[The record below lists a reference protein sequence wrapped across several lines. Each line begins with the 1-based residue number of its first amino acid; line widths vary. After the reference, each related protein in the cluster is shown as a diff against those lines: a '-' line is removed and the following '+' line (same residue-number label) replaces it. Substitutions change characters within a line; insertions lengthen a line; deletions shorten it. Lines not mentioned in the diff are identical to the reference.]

1 MTNVLERGNHELAL
15 PGKGTFKLT
24 VKLPPE
30 PNEVHDASKEKISA
44 KESKS
49 KEPANEPDASE
60 DTQISLNKR
69 SGKMEDIPKQCENI
83 PPLVAFENLKANVT
97 DITLTLLVESISG
110 LSSDDFEV
118 EVIRDFDVGVVTFR
132 KYIDAMKF
140 VQDCAMH
147 HSVTQL
153 QLSPRLLEMTKI
165 IRVENLPPGVDSY
178 DLKCLFENPQSGGG
192 RVVSIECF
200 PEESSALIEFFDR
213 KVLDTIMTKELD
225 LNNMPLSVFPYYTSL
240 GTALYG
246 KEKPLIKLPAP
257 FKESLDHS
265 LWKFLHK
272 RNHLIEEINEE
283 VRRSHS
289 ELTWSPLNGEV
300 TIRPA
305 ATLVNQGRRRIKNWK
320 KDASTAFFGIRSRF
334 KVTPFKVDPV
344 VWDVIKYELEDE
356 RISIEFDTDLG
367 IVTLVGKSE
376 DVQNI
381 EPQIKELIENA
392 TQKIKREEQSLKE
405 KVAISPRKYSLLC
418 HSGVQEC
425 LRREFPEMEI
435 FYDRATQHMCFK
447 GLGIHVYKAKCE
459 VQDKVYTMVQ
469 KSIQLPP
476 EVLQFLQ
483 QVDCSELSQSLL
495 IAQKILAVY
504 ELEGT
509 TVFLTGCSSE
519 VLLKAEKQMVSAL
532 SYKRIDIEDREFL
545 NSKKWKAITNNLPKK
560 HNSSSKT
567 VTISELT
574 SGTTAEVIIA
584 GCVRE
589 VNEIYHI
596 LFDFVEKNMKIERFL
611 EVKPPLVIDYLKAEK
626 KLFLQ
631 KIKMNK
637 LKVQVDFNSRNKLK
651 GILLTG
657 SKAEV
662 LEGMNILKQARASVC
677 VKSISID
684 KPGASQSFR
693 DKPWYYKREVRSF
706 GCFVE
711 LLQNEGKKEGGGSD
725 GQTCSCR
732 TELAPGVSLIVQQG
746 DLTRFPVEVVVN
758 AAKEDLRLSGGLAAA
773 LSKAAGPELQ
783 ADCDRIVKEKGKIPT
798 GHVTISKPGKLP
810 YHQVIHAVG
819 PKWNS
824 SDVLGCMLQLKNAVK
839 RSLHLADNFQYQSI
853 AIPAISSGDGGFPLS
868 QCVETIVL
876 AIKETFQYNWAG
888 CTLKEVYLVDLAVKT
903 VEAFAETVKTVFKNN
918 KPGTASLPSVPAGVQ
933 PGPRNTDGNRQMLL
947 CPGGLRILL
956 VKGDVQYA
964 MTDVIVN
971 SIPRDLNLN
980 SGPLSQA
987 LLAKAGPNLQKE
999 LNAAAQGIAVDVG
1012 TILQTTGQSVS
1023 YQVLHVVAPNWNNG
1037 NTSSLKIMQDIIR
1050 KCLEITENMCLNT
1063 ITFPAIG
1070 TGNLGFPK
1078 TVFAELII
1086 SEVFKFSSNNQPT
1099 ALQEVC
1105 FLLHPSDHGNIQ
1117 AFSDEFDRRANG
1129 NSISDRIP
1137 KAQNT
1142 QGLYGTVISP
1152 ASGVHEMKIGPI
1164 TFQVATG
1171 DIAKEAADVIV
1182 NSTTKTFDHKA
1193 GVSKAILEKAGQNVE
1208 IECSRLAQQH
1218 NNGYIITDGGSLN
1231 CKNIIHVAGDADVKR
1246 SVTCVLQECEKR
1258 NHSTICLPAI
1268 GTGRAQQDPDKVAE
1282 AILDAIED
1290 FIQKGLV
1297 RSMKKV
1303 KVVIFQP
1310 QIMDVFCANM
1320 RKREGSQAPS
1330 QSIISKIACL
1340 YGTVTSPASG
1350 VHEMKIGPITFQ
1362 VATGDIAKEA
1372 ADVIVNS
1379 TTKTFDH
1386 KAGVSKAILEKAG
1399 QNVEI
1404 ECSRLAQQH
1413 NNGYIITDGG
1423 SLKCKNIIHVAGD
1436 ADVKRSVT
1444 CVLQECEK
1452 RNHSTICLPAIGTG
1466 RAQQDPDKVAE
1477 AMMDAI
1483 EDFIQKGLVRSV
1495 KKVKVVIFQ
1504 PQIMDVFFAN
1514 MKKREGS
1521 QAPSQSIMSKIASFL
1536 GFSQQPPPK
1545 RKPLVLEK
1553 KTESAIFQMCGEN
1566 ETCVEHALSCLQN
1579 LMEKEQSL
1587 YTSEEECIRDF
1598 DEKEYQELNK
1608 LQKDLN
1614 ILVELDHQK
1623 PLIKVSG
1630 ISRDVEQARN
1640 AIEEMIK
1647 TVRSTKEQESIAD
1660 YITEFVEWQYDDNN
1674 TFRSFDKIT
1683 NMKLEEAR
1691 KKQGKTVNVL
1701 INNQNYTVDM
1711 KTCIATG
1718 ANGHSLQIQRI
1729 TKPQVEIP
1737 GHWSDMKQ
1745 QRVCLVE
1752 LQPGQSE
1759 YSKVADAFNQTCSQ
1773 FKIEKIERIQ
1783 NRSLWQFYQTKKKTM
1798 DDKNGHI
1805 QNERLLFHGTD
1816 ADSLPHVN
1824 QHGFNRSYAGKNAVA
1839 YGRGTY
1845 FAVHA
1850 NYSAN
1855 DTYSRPDANGKKH
1868 MYYVRVL
1875 TGLYARGNFSLLEPP
1890 PKNPQ
1895 NPLDLYDTVTDRVSN
1910 PSLFVVFY
1918 DYQAYP
1924 EYLITFKR

>member
-1 MTNVLERGNHELAL
+1 
-15 PGKGTFKLT
+15 
-24 VKLPPE
+24 
-30 PNEVHDASKEKISA
+30 
-44 KESKS
+44 
-49 KEPANEPDASE
+49 
-60 DTQISLNKR
+60 
-69 SGKMEDIPKQCENI
+69 
-83 PPLVAFENLKANVT
+83 
-97 DITLTLLVESISG
+97 
-110 LSSDDFEV
+110 
-118 EVIRDFDVGVVTFR
+118 
-132 KYIDAMKF
+132 
-140 VQDCAMH
+140 
-147 HSVTQL
+147 
-153 QLSPRLLEMTKI
+153 MTK
-165 IRVENLPPGVDSY
+165 
-178 DLKCLFENPQSGGG
+178 K
-192 RVVSIECF
+192 
-200 PEESSALIEFFDR
+200 
-213 KVLDTIMTKELD
+213 LD

-257 FKESLDHS
+257 FKESLDLS

-305 ATLVNQGRRRIKNWK
+305 ATLVNQGRKRIKNWK
-320 KDASTAFFGIRSRF
+320 KDASAAFFGIRSRF

-344 VWDVIKYELEDE
+344 VWDVMKNDLEDE
-356 RISIEFDTDLG
+356 RISIEFDTGMG

-381 EPQIKELIENA
+381 EPQIKELIEKA

-405 KVAISPRKYSLLC
+405 KVNMSPRKYSLLC

-425 LRREFPEMEI
+425 LRREYPEMEI

-447 GLGIHVYKAKCE
+447 GLGIHVYKAKSE
-459 VQDKVYTMVQ
+459 VQDKVYTMDQ

-483 QVDCSELSQSLL
+483 QVNCSELSKSLF
-495 IAQKILAVY
+495 IKQKILAVY

-509 TVFLTGCSSE
+509 TVFLTGCSSK
-519 VLLKAEKQMVSAL
+519 VLLEAEKQMVSAL
-532 SYKRIDIEDREFL
+532 SYKRIDIEDKEVL
-545 NSKKWKAITNNLPKK
+545 NSKKWKAITNILSKK
-560 HNSSSKT
+560 LNSSSKT
-567 VTISELT
+567 VTINELT

-589 VNEIYHI
+589 VNEVYHF
-596 LFDFVEKNMKIERFL
+596 LCDFVEKNMKIERFL

-637 LKVQVDFNSRNKLK
+637 LNVQVDFNSRNKPK

-662 LEGMNILKQARASVC
+662 LEGMNILKQARDSVC

-693 DKPWYYKREVRSF
+693 DKPWYYKREVRTL

-725 GQTCSCR
+725 GQKCSCR
-732 TELAPGVSLIVQQG
+732 TELAPGVSLIVQKG

-758 AAKEDLRLSGGLAAA
+758 AANEDLRLSGGLAAA

-783 ADCDRIVKEKGKIPT
+783 ADCDRIVKENGKIAV
-798 GHVTISKPGKLP
+798 GHATVSKAGKLP
-810 YHQVIHAVG
+810 YHQVIHAIG

-824 SDVLGCMLQLKNAVK
+824 SDVLGCVSQLKNAVK
-839 RSLHLADNFQYQSI
+839 KSLHLAAKCQYQSI

-888 CTLKEVYLVDLAVKT
+888 CTLKEVYLVDFAEKT

-956 VKGDVQYA
+956 VKGDVQNA
-964 MTDVIVN
+964 MADVVVN
-971 SIPRDLNLN
+971 SIPRDLDLN
-980 SGPLSQA
+980 SGPLSKA

-999 LNAAAQGIAVDVG
+999 LNTAGQGIAVDLG
-1012 TILQTTGQSVS
+1012 TILQTTGCNLQCN
-1023 YQVLHVVAPNWNNG
+1023 QVLHVVAPNWNNG

-1050 KCLEITENMCLNT
+1050 KCLEMTENLSLNS
-1063 ITFPAIG
+1063 IAFPAIG

-1086 SEVFKFSSNNQPT
+1086 SEVFKFSSNSQPT

-1105 FLLHPSDHGNIQ
+1105 FVLHPSDHGNIQ
-1117 AFSDEFDRRANG
+1117 AFSDEFDKIANG
-1129 NSISDRIP
+1129 NFISDKIA
-1137 KAQNT
+1137 KTQNT
-1142 QGLYGTVISP
+1142 QG
-1152 ASGVHEMKIGPI
+1152 
-1164 TFQVATG
+1164 
-1171 DIAKEAADVIV
+1171 
-1182 NSTTKTFDHKA
+1182 
-1193 GVSKAILEKAGQNVE
+1193 
-1208 IECSRLAQQH
+1208 
-1218 NNGYIITDGGSLN
+1218 
-1231 CKNIIHVAGDADVKR
+1231 
-1246 SVTCVLQECEKR
+1246 
-1258 NHSTICLPAI
+1258 
-1268 GTGRAQQDPDKVAE
+1268 
-1282 AILDAIED
+1282 
-1290 FIQKGLV
+1290 
-1297 RSMKKV
+1297 
-1303 KVVIFQP
+1303 
-1310 QIMDVFCANM
+1310 
-1320 RKREGSQAPS
+1320 
-1330 QSIISKIACL
+1330 L

-1423 SLKCKNIIHVAGD
+1423 SLKCKNIIHVVGG

-1466 RAQQDPDKVAE
+1466 QAQQDTDKVAE

-1483 EDFIQKGLVRSV
+1483 EDFIQKGLVQSV

-1504 PQIMDVFFAN
+1504 PQIMDVFCAN

-1521 QAPSQSIMSKIASFL
+1521 QAPSQSIISKVASFL
-1536 GFSQQPPPK
+1536 GFSKKPPLKP
-1545 RKPLVLEK
+1545 KPLVLAK
-1553 KTESAIFQMCGEN
+1553 KTESAIFQVCGEN
-1566 ETCVEHALSCLQN
+1566 ETSVQNALSCLQN

-1614 ILVELDHQK
+1614 ILVELDRQK

-1640 AIEEMIK
+1640 AVEEMIK
-1647 TVRSTKEQESIAD
+1647 TVRSAKEQESRAD

-1674 TFRSFDKIT
+1674 TFRSLDKMT
-1683 NMKLEEAR
+1683 NLKLEEAR
-1691 KKQGKTVNVL
+1691 KKQGKTVDVQ

-1711 KTCIATG
+1711 KTCIATD
-1718 ANGHSLQIQRI
+1718 ANGHSLQIQRMM
-1729 TKPQVEIP
+1729 KPQVEIP

-1783 NRSLWQFYQTKKKTM
+1783 NRSLWQHYQTKKKTM
-1798 DDKNGHI
+1798 DDKNGHT
-1805 QNERLLFHGTD
+1805 QNEKLLFHGTD

-1839 YGRGTY
+1839 YGKGTY
-1845 FAVHA
+1845 FAVNA

-1875 TGLYARGNFSLLEPP
+1875 TGLYERGNHSLLVPP

-1895 NPLDLYDTVTDRVSN
+1895 NPLDLYDTVTDNVN
-1910 PSLFVVFY
+1910 TPSLFVVFY

>member
-1 MTNVLERGNHELAL
+1 MAAPSYFPLLVEGSWGPDPPKSLITKLQLYFQSQKRSGGGECEVRQEPGSPARFLVLFHPLDVRQNVLKRENHELAL

-24 VKLPPE
+24 VKLPPD
-30 PNEVHDASKEKISA
+30 PNEVHDASKEKIPA
-44 KESKS
+44 KESKAKEHA
-49 KEPANEPDASE
+49 KEPGKVSI
-60 DTQISLNKR
+60 QYSHLKR
-69 SGKMEDIPKQCENI
+69 SEKMEDIPKQYENI
-83 PPLVAFENLKANVT
+83 PSLVAFENLKANVT
-97 DITLTLLVESISG
+97 DIMLTLLVENISG

-140 VQDCAMH
+140 VEDCVMH
-147 HSVTQL
+147 HSVTRL
-153 QLSPRLLEMTKI
+153 QLSPRLLEATKT

-178 DLKCLFENPQSGGG
+178 NLKCLFENPQNGGG
-192 RVVSIECF
+192 RIVSIECF

-213 KVLDTIMTKELD
+213 KVLDTIMTKKLD

-257 FKESLDHS
+257 FKESLDLS

-283 VRRSHS
+283 VRRSHC
-289 ELTWSPLNGEV
+289 ELTWSPLNGEI

-305 ATLVNQGRRRIKNWK
+305 ATLVNQGRKSIKNWK

-334 KVTPFKVDPV
+334 KVTLFKVDPV
-344 VWDVIKYELEDE
+344 VWDIMKNDLEDE
-356 RISIEFDTDLG
+356 RILIEFDTGMG

-392 TQKIKREEQSLKE
+392 TQKVKREEQSLKE
-405 KVAISPRKYSLLC
+405 KVAMSPRKYSLLC
-418 HSGVQEC
+418 HSGVQER
-425 LRREFPEMEI
+425 LRREYPEMEM

-447 GLGIHVYKAKCE
+447 GLGVDVYKAKCE
-459 VQDKVYTMVQ
+459 VQEKVYTMVQ

-483 QVDCSELSQSLL
+483 QVNCSELSKSLL

-519 VLLKAEKQMVSAL
+519 ILLEAEKQMVSAL

-545 NSKKWKAITNNLPKK
+545 NSKRWKAITNNLPKK
-560 HNSSSKT
+560 LNSSSKT

-589 VNEIYHI
+589 VNDIYNF

-631 KIKMNK
+631 KLKMNK
-637 LKVQVDFNSRNKLK
+637 LNVQVDFNSRNKPK

-662 LEGMNILKQARASVC
+662 LEGMNILKQARDSVC
-677 VKSISID
+677 VKTISID

-693 DKPWYYKREVRSF
+693 DKPWYYKREVRSL

-732 TELAPGVSLIVQQG
+732 TELAPGVSLIVQKG

-758 AAKEDLRLSGGLAAA
+758 AANEDLRLSGGLAAA

-783 ADCDRIVKEKGKIPT
+783 ADCDRIVKKKGKIAI
-798 GHVTISKPGKLP
+798 GHATISKAGKLP

-819 PKWNS
+819 PKWDS
-824 SDVLGCMLQLKNAVK
+824 SDVLGCVSQLKNAVK
-839 RSLHLADNFQYQSI
+839 KSLHLASKCQYQSI

-876 AIKETFQYNWAG
+876 AIKESFQYNWAG
-888 CTLKEVYLVDLAVKT
+888 RTLKEVYLVDLAEKT

-956 VKGDVQYA
+956 VKGDVQNA
-964 MTDVIVN
+964 MADVVIN

-999 LNAAAQGIAVDVG
+999 LNAAGQGIAVDMG
-1012 TILQTTGQSVS
+1012 TILQTTGCNLQCN
-1023 YQVLHVVAPNWNNG
+1023 QVLHVVAPNWNNG
-1037 NTSSLKIMQDIIR
+1037 DTSSLKIMQDIIR
-1050 KCLEITENMCLNT
+1050 NSLEMTENLSLNS
-1063 ITFPAIG
+1063 IAFPAIG

-1086 SEVFKFSSNNQPT
+1086 SEVFKFSSNSQPT

-1105 FLLHPSDHGNIQ
+1105 FVLHPSDHGNIQ
-1117 AFSDEFDRRANG
+1117 AFSDEFDKIANG
-1129 NSISDRIP
+1129 NFISDKIA
-1137 KAQNT
+1137 KTQNT
-1142 QGLYGTVISP
+1142 QG
-1152 ASGVHEMKIGPI
+1152 
-1164 TFQVATG
+1164 
-1171 DIAKEAADVIV
+1171 
-1182 NSTTKTFDHKA
+1182 
-1193 GVSKAILEKAGQNVE
+1193 
-1208 IECSRLAQQH
+1208 
-1218 NNGYIITDGGSLN
+1218 
-1231 CKNIIHVAGDADVKR
+1231 
-1246 SVTCVLQECEKR
+1246 
-1258 NHSTICLPAI
+1258 
-1268 GTGRAQQDPDKVAE
+1268 
-1282 AILDAIED
+1282 
-1290 FIQKGLV
+1290 
-1297 RSMKKV
+1297 
-1303 KVVIFQP
+1303 
-1310 QIMDVFCANM
+1310 
-1320 RKREGSQAPS
+1320 
-1330 QSIISKIACL
+1330 L

-1423 SLKCKNIIHVAGD
+1423 SLKCKNIIHVVGG

-1452 RNHSTICLPAIGTG
+1452 LNHSTVCLPAIGTG
-1466 RAQQDPDKVAE
+1466 QAQQNPDKVAE
-1477 AMMDAI
+1477 AIMDAI
-1483 EDFIQKGLVRSV
+1483 EDFIQKGLVQSV

-1504 PQIMDVFFAN
+1504 PQIMDVFCAN

-1521 QAPSQSIMSKIASFL
+1521 QAPSQSIISKIASFL
-1536 GFSQQPPPK
+1536 GFSKQPSPK
-1545 RKPLVLEK
+1545 QKPLVLEK
-1553 KTESAIFQMCGEN
+1553 KTESAIFQVCGEN
-1566 ETCVEHALSCLQN
+1566 ETCVENALSCLQN

-1587 YTSEEECIRDF
+1587 YTSEEECIKDF

-1640 AIEEMIK
+1640 AVEEMIK
-1647 TVRSTKEQESIAD
+1647 TVRSAKEQESRAD

-1674 TFRSFDKIT
+1674 TYRSFDKIT

-1691 KKQGKTVNVL
+1691 KKQGKTVDVQ

-1752 LQPGQSE
+1752 LQPGQPE

-1783 NRSLWQFYQTKKKTM
+1783 NPSLWQHYQTKKKTM
-1798 DDKNGHI
+1798 DDKNGHT
-1805 QNERLLFHGTD
+1805 QNEQLLFHGTD

-1824 QHGFNRSYAGKNAVA
+1824 QHGFNRSYAGKNAVV

-1845 FAVHA
+1845 FAVNA
-1850 NYSAN
+1850 NYSAH
-1855 DTYSRPDANGKKH
+1855 DTYSSPDANGKKH

-1875 TGLYARGNFSLLEPP
+1875 TGLYTLGNTSLLVPP

-1895 NPLDLYDTVTDRVSN
+1895 NPLDLYDTVTDNVST

-1924 EYLITFKR
+1924 EYLITFKK

>member
-1 MTNVLERGNHELAL
+1 MAAPGYFPLLVEGSWGPDPPKSLTTKLQLYFQSPKRSGGGECEVRQEPGSPARFLVLFHPLDVRQSVLERENHELAW
-15 PGKGTFKLT
+15 PGKGTLKLT
-24 VKLPPE
+24 VKLPPA
-30 PNEVHDASKEKISA
+30 PNEVHDASKEKI
-44 KESKS
+44 
-49 KEPANEPDASE
+49 PANDSKTKEHAKEPDASE
-60 DTQISLNKR
+60 DTQISLNRR
-69 SGKMEDIPKQCENI
+69 SEKMKDIPEQCENI
-83 PPLVAFENLKANVT
+83 PSLVAFENLKANVT
-97 DITLTLLVESISG
+97 DMMLTLLVENISG
-110 LSSDDFEV
+110 LSSDDFQV
-118 EVIRDFDVGVVTFR
+118 EVIRDFDVGIVTFR

-140 VQDCAMH
+140 VEDCAMH
-147 HSVTQL
+147 HSVTRL
-153 QLSPRLLEMTKI
+153 QLSPRLLEPTKR

-178 DLKCLFENPQSGGG
+178 NLKCLFENPQNGGG

-213 KVLDTIMTKELD
+213 KVLDTIMTKKLD

-246 KEKPLIKLPAP
+246 KEKPPIKLPAP
-257 FKESLDHS
+257 FKESLDLS

-272 RNHLIEEINEE
+272 RSHLIEEINEE
-283 VRRSHS
+283 VRRSHC

-305 ATLVNQGRRRIKNWK
+305 ATLVNQGRKRIKNWK

-334 KVTPFKVDPV
+334 KVTPFKVDAV
-344 VWDVIKYELEDE
+344 VWDIMKNDLGDE
-356 RISIEFDTDLG
+356 RVLIEFDTDMG

-376 DVQNI
+376 DVENT

-418 HSGVQEC
+418 HSGVQER
-425 LRREFPEMEI
+425 LRREYPEMEI
-435 FYDRATQHMCFK
+435 FYDEATQHMCFK
-447 GLGIHVYKAKCE
+447 GLAIDVYKAKCE
-459 VQDKVYTMVQ
+459 VQEKMYTMVQ

-476 EVLQFLQ
+476 EVSQFLQ
-483 QVDCSELSQSLL
+483 QVDCSELSKSLL

-519 VLLKAEKQMVSAL
+519 VLVEAEKQMVSAL
-532 SYKRIDIEDREFL
+532 SYKRIDIEDREVV
-545 NSKKWKAITNNLPKK
+545 NSRRWKAITNNLPKK

-567 VTISELT
+567 VTINELT

-589 VNEIYHI
+589 VNEIYNI
-596 LFDFVEKNMKIERFL
+596 LLDFVEKNMKIERFL
-611 EVKPPLVIDYLKAEK
+611 EVKPPLVINYLKAEK

-631 KIKMNK
+631 KIKVNK
-637 LKVQVDFNSRNKLK
+637 LNVQVDFNSRNKPK

-662 LEGMNILKQARASVC
+662 LEGMNILKQARDSVC

-684 KPGASQSFR
+684 KPGASQSFQE
-693 DKPWYYKREVRSF
+693 KSWYYKREVRSF

-711 LLQNEGKKEGGGSD
+711 LLQNEEQNEGGGSD
-725 GQTCSCR
+725 GQKCSCW

-758 AAKEDLRLSGGLAAA
+758 AANENLRLSGGLAAA

-783 ADCDRIVKEKGKIPT
+783 ADCDRIVKKKGKIPT
-798 GHVTISKPGKLP
+798 GHATISKPGKLP

-819 PKWNS
+819 PKWDSN
-824 SDVLGCMLQLKNAVK
+824 DVSGCVLQLKYAVK
-839 RSLHLADNFQYQSI
+839 ESLHLADKFQFQSI
-853 AIPAISSGDGGFPLS
+853 AIPAIGSGDGGFPLS

-876 AIKETFQYNWAG
+876 AIKETFQYNSAG
-888 CTLKEVYLVDLAVKT
+888 CTLKEVYLVDLAEKT

-918 KPGTASLPSVPAGVQ
+918 KLDTASLPSVPAGVQ
-933 PGPRNTDGNRQMLL
+933 PGPRNDDGNRQMLL

-956 VKGDVQYA
+956 VKGDVQNA
-964 MTDVIVN
+964 MADVVIN

-999 LNAAAQGIAVDVG
+999 LNTSGQGIAVDVG
-1012 TILQTTGQSVS
+1012 TVLQTTGCNLQC
-1023 YQVLHVVAPNWNNG
+1023 YQVLHVVAPSWKNG
-1037 NTSSLKIMQDIIR
+1037 DTSSQKIMQDIIR
-1050 KCLEITENMCLNT
+1050 KCLEITENLSLNS
-1063 ITFPAIG
+1063 IAFPAIG

-1117 AFSDEFDRRANG
+1117 AFSDEFQRRANG
-1129 NSISDRIP
+1129 NSITNKIP

-1142 QGLYGTVISP
+1142 QGLYGTVTSP

-1171 DIAKEAADVIV
+1171 DITKEEADVIV
-1182 NSTTKTFDHKA
+1182 NSTTKTFDRKA

-1218 NNGYIITDGGSLN
+1218 NNGYIITDGGALK
-1231 CKNIIHVAGDADVKR
+1231 CKNIIHVIGGADVKR
-1246 SVTCVLQECEKR
+1246 SVTCVLQECEKL

-1268 GTGRAQQDPDKVAE
+1268 GTGRAEQDPDKVVE
-1282 AILDAIED
+1282 AI
-1290 FIQKGLV
+1290 
-1297 RSMKKV
+1297 
-1303 KVVIFQP
+1303 
-1310 QIMDVFCANM
+1310 
-1320 RKREGSQAPS
+1320 
-1330 QSIISKIACL
+1330 
-1340 YGTVTSPASG
+1340 
-1350 VHEMKIGPITFQ
+1350 
-1362 VATGDIAKEA
+1362 
-1372 ADVIVNS
+1372 
-1379 TTKTFDH
+1379 
-1386 KAGVSKAILEKAG
+1386 
-1399 QNVEI
+1399 
-1404 ECSRLAQQH
+1404 
-1413 NNGYIITDGG
+1413 
-1423 SLKCKNIIHVAGD
+1423 
-1436 ADVKRSVT
+1436 
-1444 CVLQECEK
+1444 
-1452 RNHSTICLPAIGTG
+1452 
-1466 RAQQDPDKVAE
+1466 
-1477 AMMDAI
+1477 MDAI
-1483 EDFIQKGLVRSV
+1483 EDFIQKGLVRSL

-1504 PQIMDVFFAN
+1504 PQIMYVFCAN

-1536 GFSQQPPPK
+1536 GISKKPPPK
-1545 RKPLVLEK
+1545 QKPSVLEK
-1553 KTESAIFQMCGEN
+1553 KTESAIFQVCGEN
-1566 ETCVEHALSCLQN
+1566 ETCVQNAVSCLQN

-1587 YTSEEECIRDF
+1587 YSSAEECIKDF

-1614 ILVELDHQK
+1614 IFVELDHQK

-1630 ISRDVEQARN
+1630 IIRDVEQARN
-1640 AIEEMIK
+1640 AVEKMIK
-1647 TVRSTKEQESIAD
+1647 TVRSAKEQESRAD
-1660 YITEFVEWQYDDNN
+1660 YITDFVEWQYDDNN
-1674 TFRSFDKIT
+1674 TFRSFEKIT

-1691 KKQGKTVNVL
+1691 KTQGKTVDVQ

-1718 ANGHSLQIQRI
+1718 ANGHTLQIQRI
-1729 TKPQVEIP
+1729 AKPQVEIP

-1745 QRVCLVE
+1745 QHVCLVE
-1752 LQPGQSE
+1752 LQPGQPE

-1783 NRSLWQFYQTKKKTM
+1783 NPSLWQHYQTKKKTM
-1798 DDKNGHI
+1798 DDKNGQI
-1805 QNERLLFHGTD
+1805 QNEKLLFHGTD

-1839 YGRGTY
+1839 YGKGTY
-1845 FAVHA
+1845 FAVQAH
-1850 NYSAN
+1850 YSAH

-1868 MYYVRVL
+1868 VYYVRVL
-1875 TGLYARGNFSLLEPP
+1875 TGLYALGNQSLLVPP

-1895 NPLDLYDTVTDRVSN
+1895 NPLDLYDTVTDNVSTPN
-1910 PSLFVVFY
+1910 LFVVFY

-1924 EYLITFKR
+1924 EYLITFKK

>member
-1 MTNVLERGNHELAL
+1 MAAPGYFPLMVEGSWGPDPPKSLITKLQLYFQSQKRSGGGECEVRQEPGSLAHFLLLFNRHDVRQNVLERGNHELPL

-24 VKLPPE
+24 VKLPPD
-30 PNEVHDASKEKISA
+30 PNEVHDASKEKIPA
-44 KESKS
+44 KESKT
-49 KEPANEPDASE
+49 KEHAKEPDASE

-69 SGKMEDIPKQCENI
+69 SEKMEDIPKQCENI
-83 PPLVAFENLKANVT
+83 PSLVAFENLKANVT
-97 DITLTLLVESISG
+97 DMMLTLLVENISG
-110 LSSDDFEV
+110 LSSADFEV
-118 EVIRDFDVGVVTFR
+118 EVIRDFDVGVVTFQ
-132 KYIDAMKF
+132 KYIDTIKF
-140 VQDCAMH
+140 VEDCAMH

-153 QLSPRLLEMTKI
+153 QLSPRLLEMTKT
-165 IRVENLPPGVDSY
+165 IRVENLPPDVDSY
-178 DLKCLFENPQSGGG
+178 NLKCLFENPQNGGG

-213 KVLDTIMTKELD
+213 KVLDTIMTKKLD
-225 LNNMPLSVFPYYTSL
+225 LNNMLLSVFPYYTSL

-257 FKESLDHS
+257 FKESLDLS

-272 RNHLIEEINEE
+272 KNHLIEEINEE
-283 VRRSHS
+283 VRRSHA
-289 ELTWSPLNGEV
+289 ELTWSPLNGEI

-305 ATLVNQGRRRIKNWK
+305 ANLVNQGRKRIKNWK

-334 KVTPFKVDPV
+334 KVSTFQVDSV
-344 VWDVIKYELEDE
+344 EWDIMKNDLEDE
-356 RISIEFDTDLG
+356 RILIEFDTGMG

-381 EPQIKELIENA
+381 EPQIKELIENG
-392 TQKIKREEQSLKE
+392 TQKVKREEQSLKG
-405 KVAISPRKYSLLC
+405 KVAMSPRKYSLLC
-418 HSGVQEC
+418 HSGVQEH
-425 LRREFPEMEI
+425 LRREYPEMEI

-447 GLGIHVYKAKCE
+447 GLGIDVYKAKCE
-459 VQDKVYTMVQ
+459 VQEKVYTMVQ

-483 QVDCSELSQSLL
+483 QVNCSELSKSLL

-509 TVFLTGCSSE
+509 TVFLTSCSSE
-519 VLLKAEKQMVSAL
+519 VLLEAEKQMVSAL
-532 SYKRIDIEDREFL
+532 SYKRIDVEDREFL
-545 NSKKWKAITNNLPKK
+545 NSKKWKAITKNLPKK

-567 VTISELT
+567 VTINELT
-574 SGTTAEVIIA
+574 PGITAEVIIA

-589 VNEIYHI
+589 VNDIYHF

-611 EVKPPLVIDYLKAEK
+611 EVKPSLVIDYLKAEK
-626 KLFLQ
+626 KIFLQ
-631 KIKMNK
+631 KIRMNK
-637 LKVQVDFNSRNKLK
+637 LNVQVDFNSRNKPE

-662 LEGMNILKQARASVC
+662 LEGMNILKQARDSVC

-693 DKPWYYKREVRSF
+693 DRPWYYKREVRSF

-711 LLQNEGKKEGGGSD
+711 LLQNEGKKEGGGRD
-725 GQTCSCR
+725 GQKASCR

-758 AAKEDLRLSGGLAAA
+758 AANEDLRLSEGLAAA

-783 ADCDRIVKEKGKIPT
+783 ADCDRIVKKKGKIPT
-798 GHVTISKPGKLP
+798 GHATISKPGKLP

-853 AIPAISSGDGGFPLS
+853 AIPAISSGDDGFPLS

-876 AIKETFQYNWAG
+876 AIKESFQYNWAG
-888 CTLKEVYLVDLAVKT
+888 CTLKEVYLVDLAEKT

-964 MTDVIVN
+964 MADVVVN

-980 SGPLSQA
+980 SGPLSKA

-999 LNAAAQGIAVDVG
+999 LNAAGQGIAVEVG

-1023 YQVLHVVAPNWNNG
+1023 YQMLHVVAPSWNNG
-1037 NTSSLKIMQDIIR
+1037 DTSSLKIMQDIIR
-1050 KCLEITENMCLNT
+1050 KCLEMTENLSLNS
-1063 ITFPAIG
+1063 IAFPAIG

-1142 QGLYGTVISP
+1142 QGLYGTVTSP
-1152 ASGVHEMKIGPI
+1152 ASGVYEMKIGPI

-1218 NNGYIITDGGSLN
+1218 NNGYIITGGGSLK
-1231 CKNIIHVAGDADVKR
+1231 CKNIIHVAGGADVKR
-1246 SVTCVLQECEKR
+1246 SVTRVLRECEKR

-1282 AILDAIED
+1282 AI
-1290 FIQKGLV
+1290 
-1297 RSMKKV
+1297 
-1303 KVVIFQP
+1303 
-1310 QIMDVFCANM
+1310 
-1320 RKREGSQAPS
+1320 
-1330 QSIISKIACL
+1330 
-1340 YGTVTSPASG
+1340 
-1350 VHEMKIGPITFQ
+1350 
-1362 VATGDIAKEA
+1362 
-1372 ADVIVNS
+1372 
-1379 TTKTFDH
+1379 
-1386 KAGVSKAILEKAG
+1386 
-1399 QNVEI
+1399 
-1404 ECSRLAQQH
+1404 
-1413 NNGYIITDGG
+1413 
-1423 SLKCKNIIHVAGD
+1423 
-1436 ADVKRSVT
+1436 
-1444 CVLQECEK
+1444 
-1452 RNHSTICLPAIGTG
+1452 
-1466 RAQQDPDKVAE
+1466 
-1477 AMMDAI
+1477 MDAI

-1495 KKVKVVIFQ
+1495 KKVKAVIFQ
-1504 PQIMDVFFAN
+1504 PQIMNVFFAN
-1514 MKKREGS
+1514 MRKREDS

-1536 GFSQQPPPK
+1536 GFSQQLPPK

-1553 KTESAIFQMCGEN
+1553 KTESAIFQVCGEN
-1566 ETCVEHALSCLQN
+1566 ETCVEHALYCLQY

-1587 YTSEEECIRDF
+1587 YTSEEECIKDF

-1640 AIEEMIK
+1640 AVEEMIK
-1647 TVRSTKEQESIAD
+1647 TVRSAKEQESRAD

-1674 TFRSFDKIT
+1674 TYRSFDKIT

-1691 KKQGKTVNVL
+1691 KKQGKTVDVL

-1752 LQPGQSE
+1752 LQPGQPE

-1798 DDKNGHI
+1798 DEKNGHM
-1805 QNERLLFHGTD
+1805 QNEQLLFHGTD

-1839 YGRGTY
+1839 YGKGTY

-1875 TGLYARGNFSLLEPP
+1875 TGLYARGHFSLLEPP

-1895 NPLDLYDTVTDRVSN
+1895 NPLDLYDTVTDRVST
-1910 PSLFVVFY
+1910 PTLFVVFY

-1924 EYLITFKR
+1924 EYLITFKK

>member
-1 MTNVLERGNHELAL
+1 
-15 PGKGTFKLT
+15 
-24 VKLPPE
+24 
-30 PNEVHDASKEKISA
+30 
-44 KESKS
+44 
-49 KEPANEPDASE
+49 
-60 DTQISLNKR
+60 
-69 SGKMEDIPKQCENI
+69 MEDIPKQCENI
-83 PPLVAFENLKANVT
+83 PSLVAFENLKANVT
-97 DITLTLLVESISG
+97 DITLTLLVENISG

-140 VQDCAMH
+140 VEDCVMH

-153 QLSPRLLEMTKI
+153 QLSPRLLEATKT
-165 IRVENLPPGVDSY
+165 IRVENLPPDVDSY
-178 DLKCLFENPQSGGG
+178 NLKCLFENPQNGGG
-192 RVVSIECF
+192 RIVSIECF
-200 PEESSALIEFFDR
+200 LEESSALIEFFDR
-213 KVLDTIMTKELD
+213 KVLDTIMTKKLD

-257 FKESLDHS
+257 FKESLDLS

-283 VRRSHS
+283 VRRSHC

-305 ATLVNQGRRRIKNWK
+305 ATLANQGRKRIKNWK

-344 VWDVIKYELEDE
+344 VWDIMKNDLKDE
-356 RISIEFDTDLG
+356 RISIEFDTGMG

-376 DVQNI
+376 DVQNT
-381 EPQIKELIENA
+381 EPQIKELIEKA

-405 KVAISPRKYSLLC
+405 KVAMSPRKYSLLC
-418 HSGVQEC
+418 HSGVQER
-425 LRREFPEMEI
+425 LRREYPEMEI

-447 GLGIHVYKAKCE
+447 GLGIDVYKAKCE
-459 VQDKVYTMVQ
+459 VQEKVYTMVQ

-509 TVFLTGCSSE
+509 TVFLTSCSSE
-519 VLLKAEKQMVSAL
+519 VLLEAEKQMVSAL
-532 SYKRIDIEDREFL
+532 SYKRIDIEDREVL
-545 NSKKWKAITNNLPKK
+545 NSKRWKAITNNLPKK

-567 VTISELT
+567 VMINELT

-584 GCVRE
+584 GCMKE
-589 VNEIYHI
+589 VNDIYNF
-596 LFDFVEKNMKIERFL
+596 LCDFVEKNMKIERFL

-626 KLFLQ
+626 KLILQ

-637 LKVQVDFNSRNKLK
+637 LNVQVDFNARNKPK

-662 LEGMNILKQARASVC
+662 LEGMNILKQARDSVC
-677 VKSISID
+677 VKTISID
-684 KPGASQSFR
+684 KPGASQFFR
-693 DKPWYYKREVRSF
+693 DRPWYYKREVRSF

-711 LLQNEGKKEGGGSD
+711 LLQNEGKKEGDGND
-725 GQTCSCR
+725 GQKCSCR

-758 AAKEDLRLSGGLAAA
+758 AANEDLRLSWGLAAA

-783 ADCDRIVKEKGKIPT
+783 ADCDRIVKKKGKIPT
-798 GHVTISKPGKLP
+798 GHATISKPGKLP

-824 SDVLGCMLQLKNAVK
+824 SDVLGCVLQLKNAVK
-839 RSLHLADNFQYQSI
+839 KSLHLAAKRQYQSI

-888 CTLKEVYLVDLAVKT
+888 CTLKEVYLVDLAEKT

-956 VKGDVQYA
+956 VKADVQNA
-964 MTDVIVN
+964 MADVVVN
-971 SIPRDLNLN
+971 SIPQDLNLN
-980 SGPLSQA
+980 SGPLSKA

-999 LNAAAQGIAVDVG
+999 LNAAGQGIAVDVG
-1012 TILQTTGQSVS
+1012 TILQTTGCNLQCN
-1023 YQVLHVVAPNWNNG
+1023 QVLHVVAPNWNNG
-1037 NTSSLKIMQDIIR
+1037 DTSSHKIMQDIIR
-1050 KCLEITENMCLNT
+1050 KCLEMTENLSLNS
-1063 ITFPAIG
+1063 IAFPAIG

-1105 FLLHPSDHGNIQ
+1105 FVLHPSDHGNIQ
-1117 AFSDEFDRRANG
+1117 AFSDEFDKIANG
-1129 NSISDRIP
+1129 NFISDKIA
-1137 KAQNT
+1137 KTQKT
-1142 QGLYGTVISP
+1142 QG
-1152 ASGVHEMKIGPI
+1152 
-1164 TFQVATG
+1164 
-1171 DIAKEAADVIV
+1171 
-1182 NSTTKTFDHKA
+1182 
-1193 GVSKAILEKAGQNVE
+1193 
-1208 IECSRLAQQH
+1208 
-1218 NNGYIITDGGSLN
+1218 
-1231 CKNIIHVAGDADVKR
+1231 
-1246 SVTCVLQECEKR
+1246 
-1258 NHSTICLPAI
+1258 
-1268 GTGRAQQDPDKVAE
+1268 
-1282 AILDAIED
+1282 
-1290 FIQKGLV
+1290 
-1297 RSMKKV
+1297 
-1303 KVVIFQP
+1303 
-1310 QIMDVFCANM
+1310 
-1320 RKREGSQAPS
+1320 
-1330 QSIISKIACL
+1330 L

-1423 SLKCKNIIHVAGD
+1423 SLKCKNIIHVVGG

-1466 RAQQDPDKVAE
+1466 QAQQDTDKVAE

-1483 EDFIQKGLVRSV
+1483 EDFIQKGLVQSV

-1504 PQIMDVFFAN
+1504 PQIMDVFCAN

-1521 QAPSQSIMSKIASFL
+1521 QAPSQSIMSKIASFF
-1536 GFSQQPPPK
+1536 GFSKQPSSKP
-1545 RKPLVLEK
+1545 KPLVLEK
-1553 KTESAIFQMCGEN
+1553 KTESAIFQVCGEN
-1566 ETCVEHALSCLQN
+1566 ETSVENALSCLQN

-1587 YTSEEECIRDF
+1587 YISEEECIKDF

-1614 ILVELDHQK
+1614 ICVDLDHQK

-1640 AIEEMIK
+1640 AVEEMIK
-1647 TVRSTKEQESIAD
+1647 TVRSAKEQESRAD
-1660 YITEFVEWQYDDNN
+1660 YITEFVEWQYIHGN

-1683 NMKLEEAR
+1683 NMNLEEAR
-1691 KKQGKTVNVL
+1691 KKQRKTVDVQ

-1718 ANGHSLQIQRI
+1718 ANGHILQIQRI

-1752 LQPGQSE
+1752 LQPGQPE

-1783 NRSLWQFYQTKKKTM
+1783 NRSLWQHYQTKKKTM

-1845 FAVHA
+1845 FAVNA
-1850 NYSAN
+1850 NYSAH

-1875 TGLYARGNFSLLEPP
+1875 TGLYTLGNTSLLVPP

-1895 NPLDLYDTVTDRVSN
+1895 NSLDLYDTVTDNVST

-1924 EYLITFKR
+1924 EYLITFKK

>member
-1 MTNVLERGNHELAL
+1 MGLSLWGRLDWGAQRDRLQQQQLGVGGLQNGPEMRGVAAFLCPALLGTQRCCLCLEVAVRQNVLERENHELAL

-24 VKLPPE
+24 VKLPPD
-30 PNEVHDASKEKISA
+30 PNEVHDASKEKIPA
-44 KESKS
+44 KESKT
-49 KEPANEPDASE
+49 KEHAKEPDASE

-69 SGKMEDIPKQCENI
+69 SEKMKDIPKQCENI
-83 PPLVAFENLKANVT
+83 PSLVAFENLKANVT
-97 DITLTLLVESISG
+97 DITLTLLVENISG

-118 EVIRDFDVGVVTFR
+118 EVIQDFDVGVVTFR

-147 HSVTQL
+147 HSVTRL
-153 QLSPRLLEMTKI
+153 QLSPRLLEMTKT

-178 DLKCLFENPQSGGG
+178 NLKCLFENPQNGAG
-192 RVVSIECF
+192 RIVSIECF

-213 KVLDTIMTKELD
+213 KVLDTIMTKKLD

-257 FKESLDHS
+257 FKESLDLS

-283 VRRSHS
+283 VRRSHC

-305 ATLVNQGRRRIKNWK
+305 ATLVNQGRKRIKNWK
-320 KDASTAFFGIRSRF
+320 KDASAAFFGIRSRF

-344 VWDVIKYELEDE
+344 VWDVMKNDLEDE
-356 RISIEFDTDLG
+356 RILIEFDTDMG

-376 DVQNI
+376 DVQSI

-418 HSGVQEC
+418 HSGVQER
-425 LRREFPEMEI
+425 LRREYPEMEI

-447 GLGIHVYKAKCE
+447 GLGIDVYKAKCE
-459 VQDKVYTMVQ
+459 VQEKVYTMVQ

-483 QVDCSELSQSLL
+483 QVDCSELSKSLF
-495 IAQKILAVY
+495 IKQKILAVY

-519 VLLKAEKQMVSAL
+519 VLLEAEKQMVSAL
-532 SYKRIDIEDREFL
+532 SYKRIDIEDREVL
-545 NSKKWKAITNNLPKK
+545 NSKTWKAITNNLPKK

-574 SGTTAEVIIA
+574 SGNTAEVVIA

-589 VNEIYHI
+589 VNEIYNF

-611 EVKPPLVIDYLKAEK
+611 EVKPPLVIDYLRAEMK
-626 KLFLQ
+626 ILWE

-637 LKVQVDFNSRNKLK
+637 LNVQVDFNPRNKPN

-662 LEGMNILKQARASVC
+662 LEGMNILKQARDSVC

-693 DKPWYYKREVRSF
+693 DKPWYYKHEVQSF

-732 TELAPGVSLIVQQG
+732 TELAPGVSLIVQKG

-758 AAKEDLRLSGGLAAA
+758 AANEDLRLSEGLAAA

-839 RSLHLADNFQYQSI
+839 RSLHLADKCQYQSI

-933 PGPRNTDGNRQMLL
+933 PGPRNNDGNRQMLL

-956 VKGDVQYA
+956 VKGDVQNA
-964 MTDVIVN
+964 MADVVVN
-971 SIPRDLNLN
+971 SIPRDLDLN
-980 SGPLSQA
+980 SETLSQA
-987 LLAKAGPNLQKE
+987 LLAKAGPYLQKE
-999 LNAAAQGIAVDVG
+999 LNAAAQGMAVDVG
-1012 TILQTTGQSVS
+1012 TILQTTGYNVS
-1023 YQVLHVVAPNWNNG
+1023 YQVLHVVAPSWKNG
-1037 NTSSLKIMQDIIR
+1037 DTSSHKVMQDIIR
-1050 KCLEITENMCLNT
+1050 KCLEMTENLSLNS

-1086 SEVFKFSSNNQPT
+1086 SEVFKFSSNNQPKT
-1099 ALQEVC
+1099 LQEVC
-1105 FLLHPSDHGNIQ
+1105 FLLHPNDHENIQ
-1117 AFSDEFDRRANG
+1117 AFSDEFDRRANE
-1129 NSISDRIP
+1129 NSISDKIP

-1142 QGLYGTVISP
+1142 QG
-1152 ASGVHEMKIGPI
+1152 
-1164 TFQVATG
+1164 
-1171 DIAKEAADVIV
+1171 
-1182 NSTTKTFDHKA
+1182 
-1193 GVSKAILEKAGQNVE
+1193 
-1208 IECSRLAQQH
+1208 
-1218 NNGYIITDGGSLN
+1218 
-1231 CKNIIHVAGDADVKR
+1231 
-1246 SVTCVLQECEKR
+1246 
-1258 NHSTICLPAI
+1258 
-1268 GTGRAQQDPDKVAE
+1268 
-1282 AILDAIED
+1282 
-1290 FIQKGLV
+1290 
-1297 RSMKKV
+1297 
-1303 KVVIFQP
+1303 
-1310 QIMDVFCANM
+1310 
-1320 RKREGSQAPS
+1320 
-1330 QSIISKIACL
+1330 L

-1350 VHEMKIGPITFQ
+1350 VHEMNIGPIIFQ
-1362 VATGDIAKEA
+1362 VASGDIAKEA
-1372 ADVIVNS
+1372 ADMIVNS

-1423 SLKCKNIIHVAGD
+1423 SLKCKNIIHVLGG

-1444 CVLQECEK
+1444 CVLQECENL
-1452 RNHSTICLPAIGTG
+1452 NHSTICLPAIGTG
-1466 RAQQDPDKVAE
+1466 
-1477 AMMDAI
+1477 
-1483 EDFIQKGLVRSV
+1483 
-1495 KKVKVVIFQ
+1495 
-1504 PQIMDVFFAN
+1504 
-1514 MKKREGS
+1514 
-1521 QAPSQSIMSKIASFL
+1521 
-1536 GFSQQPPPK
+1536 
-1545 RKPLVLEK
+1545 
-1553 KTESAIFQMCGEN
+1553 
-1566 ETCVEHALSCLQN
+1566 
-1579 LMEKEQSL
+1579 
-1587 YTSEEECIRDF
+1587 
-1598 DEKEYQELNK
+1598 
-1608 LQKDLN
+1608 
-1614 ILVELDHQK
+1614 
-1623 PLIKVSG
+1623 
-1630 ISRDVEQARN
+1630 
-1640 AIEEMIK
+1640 
-1647 TVRSTKEQESIAD
+1647 
-1660 YITEFVEWQYDDNN
+1660 W
-1674 TFRSFDKIT
+1674 
-1683 NMKLEEAR
+1683 
-1691 KKQGKTVNVL
+1691 
-1701 INNQNYTVDM
+1701 
-1711 KTCIATG
+1711 
-1718 ANGHSLQIQRI
+1718 
-1729 TKPQVEIP
+1729 
-1737 GHWSDMKQ
+1737 
-1745 QRVCLVE
+1745 
-1752 LQPGQSE
+1752 
-1759 YSKVADAFNQTCSQ
+1759 
-1773 FKIEKIERIQ
+1773 
-1783 NRSLWQFYQTKKKTM
+1783 
-1798 DDKNGHI
+1798 
-1805 QNERLLFHGTD
+1805 
-1816 ADSLPHVN
+1816 
-1824 QHGFNRSYAGKNAVA
+1824 
-1839 YGRGTY
+1839 
-1845 FAVHA
+1845 
-1850 NYSAN
+1850 
-1855 DTYSRPDANGKKH
+1855 
-1868 MYYVRVL
+1868 
-1875 TGLYARGNFSLLEPP
+1875 
-1890 PKNPQ
+1890 
-1895 NPLDLYDTVTDRVSN
+1895 
-1910 PSLFVVFY
+1910 
-1918 DYQAYP
+1918 
-1924 EYLITFKR
+1924 